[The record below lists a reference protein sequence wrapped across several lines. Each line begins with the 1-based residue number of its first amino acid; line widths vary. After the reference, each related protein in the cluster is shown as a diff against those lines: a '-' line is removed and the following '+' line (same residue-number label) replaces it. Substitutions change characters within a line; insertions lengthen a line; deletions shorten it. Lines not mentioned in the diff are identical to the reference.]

1 MKTPVRKT
9 MNRPVALAQPIT
21 VASLERDEQFLA
33 CVVEKYGEVYRPILN
48 RLNAELKTTLRRR
61 IPVDVPMPRT
71 PAKVTQAD
79 IARAIRAMRA
89 AGYPNV
95 RVVFKD
101 DAVIME
107 AAHKGSDAIRVP
119 KREIEL

>member
-1 MKTPVRKT
+1 MTAARVKR
-9 MNRPVALAQPIT
+9 ALAF
-21 VASLERDEQFLA
+21 SNY
-33 CVVEKYGEVYRPILN
+33 VVEKYGDVYAPVRDALSADLEAMRPREGLN
-48 RLNAELKTTLRRR
+48 E
-61 IPVDVPMPRT
+61 DPMPRT

-89 AGYPNV
+89 AGYPDV

-101 DAVIME
+101 NAVIVE
-107 AAHKGSDAIRVP
+107 AAHKGSNAIQGP